1 MKTSNISTLIAFLKE
16 NDLHAKKSSS
26 QNFLV
31 DGNIIRK
38 ICAEGNV
45 TKDDLVI
52 EIGPGP
58 GALTEALLETGA
70 EVWAIERDQKLASL
84 LRRFSPDESRLKIF
98 TEDFLE
104 FPLEEK
110 LKEALS
116 KGKKAKVVANLPYHI
131 TTPILAKLVPL
142 YPYLSD
148 LVVMVQKEVA
158 IRCVAKEGGKDYSS
172 LSLFLR
178 FFGQMSYGFTVSPNC
193 FYPKPSVN
201 SAVIHFKPAQP
212 KDVADQ
218 DFLFKIIRTSFQKR
232 RKMMKSSLKEICL
245 PALIEESLT
254 EHGLNPLARPEDL
267 SLDSFIALSATLL
280 SKSPQG
286 NP

>member
-16 NDLHAKKSSS
+16 NDLHAKKSAS

-38 ICAEGNV
+38 ICMEGNV

-84 LRRFSPDESRLKIF
+84 LRRFSSDESRLKIF
-98 TEDFLE
+98 TDDFLE

-110 LKEALS
+110 LQKALS
-116 KGKKAKVVANLPYHI
+116 KGKKAKIVANLPYHI

-142 YPYLSD
+142 TPYLSD

-158 IRCVAKEGGKDYSS
+158 IRCVAKEGSKDYSS

-201 SAVIHFKPAQP
+201 SAVIHFKHEQP
-212 KDVADQ
+212 KDVANQ

-245 PALIEESLT
+245 PALIEESLK

-267 SLDSFIALSATLL
+267 SLDSFIALSSTLL
-280 SKSPQG
+280 SKSPQRDS
-286 NP
+286 